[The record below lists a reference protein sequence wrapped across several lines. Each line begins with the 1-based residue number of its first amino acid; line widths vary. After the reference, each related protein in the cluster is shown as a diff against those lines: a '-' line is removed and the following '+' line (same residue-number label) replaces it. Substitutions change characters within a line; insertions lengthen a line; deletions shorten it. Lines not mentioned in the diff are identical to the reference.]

1 MNILFITR
9 SYSKNKGGKEIY
21 NYNLVQAL
29 KKTNDVYAITSS
41 GSFLNLVWFYPY
53 SFVKT
58 FYYLSTKKV
67 DVVHFGDN
75 FMLPGIY
82 PLAKLFRK
90 KISITLYGLELTY
103 PSSVYQTI
111 FVNPMKRGDYFIS
124 ISKAVADVA
133 VSKGIPREKIKVIT
147 PGMNPHEFDM
157 KEGGGRAALR
167 KKLEDK
173 IGISLGNKKIL
184 LTSGRLVKRKGVEWF
199 VSNVIPKISKD
210 YVYLISGEGEEG
222 ENIRKSIEKN
232 KLEERVFMLGRTS
245 HELLKLLYNASD
257 VFVMPNIHVEGDME
271 GFGIVIIEANSVGL
285 PVVASKIEG
294 IKDALKDKVT
304 GLFAEEKNTDDF
316 IRKIK
321 EVEKLNKNKMIDYVN
336 KTFDWN
342 EIAKEF
348 VEVWER

>member
-1 MNILFITR
+1 
-9 SYSKNKGGKEIY
+9 
-21 NYNLVQAL
+21 
-29 KKTNDVYAITSS
+29 
-41 GSFLNLVWFYPY
+41 
-53 SFVKT
+53 
-58 FYYLSTKKV
+58 
-67 DVVHFGDN
+67 
-75 FMLPGIY
+75 
-82 PLAKLFRK
+82 
-90 KISITLYGLELTY
+90 
-103 PSSVYQTI
+103 
-111 FVNPMKRGDYFIS
+111 MKRGDYFIS

-271 GFGIVIIEANSVGL
+271 GFGIVIIEANSVGI

-294 IKDALKDKVT
+294 IKDVIIEGKTGYFAKEKDI
-304 GLFAEEKNTDDF
+304 NDF
-316 IRKIK
+316 TKKIK
-321 EVEKLNKNKMIDYVN
+321 MVEKLDKIKMIKLVN
-336 KTFDWN
+336 EKFNWDV
-342 EIAKEF
+342 IGKEF
-348 VEVWER
+348 VGVW